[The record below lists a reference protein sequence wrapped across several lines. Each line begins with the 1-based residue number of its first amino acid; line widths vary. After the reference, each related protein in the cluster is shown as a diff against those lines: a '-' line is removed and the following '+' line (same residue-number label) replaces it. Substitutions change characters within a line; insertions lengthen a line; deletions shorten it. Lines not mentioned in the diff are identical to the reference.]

1 MGFWNWF
8 QFINSPTV
16 LICSPFR
23 HRVLYSHQFNI
34 GICHMILKVIH
45 SSNFFLK
52 KGNESTDHWISQ
64 RISSVLLLPLSVFFV
79 INFIKVMDKPF
90 NEVLIKFQDPINNLL
105 TISFILVSLWHYQ
118 QGMQIV
124 LEDYIHNSKNRK
136 LTLGINR
143 VLCWILAIVAMFSFI
158 NIYLM
163 KV

>member
-1 MGFWNWF
+1 
-8 QFINSPTV
+8 
-16 LICSPFR
+16 
-23 HRVLYSHQFNI
+23 
-34 GICHMILKVIH
+34 MIIKVIQ

-79 INFIKVMDKPF
+79 SNLIKVMDKPF
-90 NEVLIKFQDPINNLL
+90 NEVLIKFQDPINNFL

-118 QGMQIV
+118 QGMQIF

-143 VLCWILAIVAMFSFI
+143 LLCWILAIVAIFSFI
-158 NIYLM
+158 NIYFTKL
-163 KV
+163 